1 MYYFEGTSGR
11 DHVTI
16 KSGNLLEDISDHLP
30 SYALITSRER
40 SKLQVRPM
48 VRIFSQKNINKFV
61 SILLEANWA
70 SVYNETDVNASYN
83 NFSEILC
90 NAYNKSFCLTRL
102 SRKRLNDKKWIT
114 PALKKSS
121 TVKNKLYKRWLTTRS
136 DEDEFKYK
144 QYRKVFRQTA
154 LEAEK
159 SYYQDMFDAK
169 TNTVKQ
175 LWHNL
180 NEVCSF
186 ESKAHKTCNIPR
198 LKNNNQI
205 YTKPEDV
212 CNELNSY
219 FSTIGENLVN
229 ELMKSNNSNPSFRTY
244 CNSFVKNSMFCG
256 PVDKIELKT
265 LINKLNDRK
274 SSGPDN
280 IGPKLVKKNQLQL

>member
-1 MYYFEGTSGR
+1 M
-11 DHVTI
+11 
-16 KSGNLLEDISDHLP
+16 
-30 SYALITSRER
+30 
-40 SKLQVRPM
+40 
-48 VRIFSQKNINKFV
+48 IF
-61 SILLEANWA
+61 
-70 SVYNETDVNASYN
+70 
-83 NFSEILC
+83 
-90 NAYNKSFCLTRL
+90 FCLTRL

-280 IGPKLVKKNQLQL
+280 IGPKLVKKISYSYS

>member
-1 MYYFEGTSGR
+1 M
-11 DHVTI
+11 
-16 KSGNLLEDISDHLP
+16 KLEL
-30 SYALITSRER
+30 A
-40 SKLQVRPM
+40 
-48 VRIFSQKNINKFV
+48 NA
-61 SILLEANWA
+61 ILVAPGKLEANWA

-90 NAYNKSFCLTRL
+90 NVYNKSFCLTRL
-102 SRKRLNDKKWIT
+102 SRKRLNDKNGLLLH
-114 PALKKSS
+114 LKRAVLSKINYINDGLLLEAMKMNLNINSM
-121 TVKNKLYKRWLTTRS
+121 
-136 DEDEFKYK
+136 
-144 QYRKVFRQTA
+144 RKVFRQTA

-175 LWHNL
+175 LQHNL

-186 ESKAHKTCNIPR
+186 ERKAHKTCNIPR

-205 YTKPEDV
+205 YTKPED
-212 CNELNSY
+212 

-280 IGPKLVKKNQLQL
+280 IGPKLVKKISYSYS

>member
-1 MYYFEGTSGR
+1 
-11 DHVTI
+11 
-16 KSGNLLEDISDHLP
+16 
-30 SYALITSRER
+30 
-40 SKLQVRPM
+40 
-48 VRIFSQKNINKFV
+48 
-61 SILLEANWA
+61 
-70 SVYNETDVNASYN
+70 
-83 NFSEILC
+83 
-90 NAYNKSFCLTRL
+90 
-102 SRKRLNDKKWIT
+102 
-114 PALKKSS
+114 
-121 TVKNKLYKRWLTTRS
+121 
-136 DEDEFKYK
+136 
-144 QYRKVFRQTA
+144 
-154 LEAEK
+154 
-159 SYYQDMFDAK
+159 MFDAK

-175 LWHNL
+175 LWHKL

-244 CNSFVKNSMFCG
+244 CNSFVKNSMFCD

-280 IGPKLVKKNQLQL
+280 IGPKLVKKSVTAIVEPLVHIYNLSFATGRVPEKLKIAKVIPVFKRRSASTRELQTNFIVKCF